1 MDIEILKSYPLCH
14 RCFGRLYAKLLH
26 TSNYERGRSIK
37 MTKAIE
43 LESKLYDLKER
54 SGGVERLKWGDVEEE
69 IKKIKEELSYLYRS
83 GLTEIRAIEGLEVDS
98 SKCPWCKGIFQE
110 KNLEK
115 ILEKTL
121 KLLSE
126 YEYDTFLVGT
136 LLPKSIKK
144 FEERIKTPYMESIK
158 QEFNRTMGKLLIEK
172 TSKTVERENPD
183 IVILINPY
191 KKKVKLQITPVYI
204 KGRYRKLVRG
214 IPQTRWPCGYCKGK
228 GCEKCNFTGKKY
240 TTSVEEIIAGPFME
254 AFKGKSEAFHGAGRE
269 DIDVRMLGDGRPF
282 VLEIKEPKVRKVN
295 LEEIGEKINK
305 SGMVEVLNLE
315 YGTRKDIISFKNKPH
330 KKTYLALVEC
340 EEEVS
345 DKELSELEKK
355 LENLTV
361 YQRTPQ
367 RVSHRRADL
376 VRIRKVYKAWTE
388 RIDPKR
394 FKLKVYCDGGLYI
407 KELISG
413 DDGRTSPSVS
423 KILNKRCVCKE
434 LDVLKVHDE

>member
-1 MDIEILKSYPLCH
+1 MIMDTEILKSYPLCH

-37 MTKAIE
+37 MAKAIQ
-43 LESKLYDLKER
+43 LESKLQQLKER
-54 SGGVERLKWGDVEEE
+54 PDAEEE
-69 IKKIKEELSYLYRS
+69 IEKVKEELRTLYRS
-83 GLTEIRAIEGLEVDS
+83 GLTEIKEIEGVEVVGEED
-98 SKCPWCKGIFQE
+98 CPWCRGIFQE
-110 KNLEK
+110 KNLEE

-126 YEYDTFLVGT
+126 YQYDTFLVGT
-136 LLPKSIKK
+136 ELPKSIKK
-144 FEERIKTPYMESIK
+144 LEEKIKTPYMESIK
-158 QEFNRTMGKLLIEK
+158 QEFNRTMGKLIAEK
-172 TSKTVERENPD
+172 TSKRVDKENPD
-183 IVILINPY
+183 IIILINPY
-191 KKKVKLQITPVYI
+191 KKRVKLQVSPVYI

-214 IPQTRWPCGYCKGK
+214 IPQTRWPCRHCRGK
-228 GCEKCNFTGKKY
+228 GCEKCNYTGKRY
-240 TTSVEEIIAGPFME
+240 STSVEEIIAGPFLE

-282 VLEIKEPKVRKVN
+282 VLEIREPKVRRVN

-315 YGTRKDIISFKNKPH
+315 YGSKKDVIEVKNKPH

-345 DKELSELEKK
+345 DRELAELEKK
-355 LENLTV
+355 LENLTI

-388 RIDPKR
+388 RVDPKR
-394 FKLKVYCDGGLYI
+394 FKLKIYCDGGLYI

-413 DDGRTSPSVS
+413 DEGRTTPSVS
-423 KILNKRCVCKE
+423 EILNKRCVCKE
-434 LDVLKVHDE
+434 LDVLKVHDQ

>member
-1 MDIEILKSYPLCH
+1 MDTEILKNYPLCH
-14 RCFGRLYAKLLH
+14 RCFGRLYARLLH
-26 TSNYERGRSIK
+26 TSNYERGKSIK

-43 LESKLYDLKER
+43 LEAKLQDLRER
-54 SGGVERLKWGDVEEE
+54 SKCEDVEEE
-69 IKKIKEELSYLYRS
+69 IKRIKEELSYLYRS
-83 GLTEIRAIEGLEVDS
+83 GLTEIKEIEGEVES
-98 SKCPWCKGIFQE
+98 NKCPWCRGIFEE
-110 KNLEK
+110 KNLEE

-126 YEYDTFLVGT
+126 YQYDTFLVGT
-136 LLPKSIKK
+136 LLPKSVKK
-144 FEERIKTPYMESIK
+144 FEEKIKTPYMESIK
-158 QEFNRTMGKLLIEK
+158 KEFNRTMGKLLVEK
-172 TSKTVERENPD
+172 TSKTVDRENPD
-183 IVILINPY
+183 ITILINPY
-191 KKKVKLQITPVYI
+191 KKKVRLQVSPVYI

-228 GCEKCNFTGKKY
+228 GCEVCNYTGKKY
-240 TTSVEEIIAGPFME
+240 STSVEEIIAEPFMK
-254 AFKGKSEAFHGAGRE
+254 AFKGKDEAFHGAGRE

-282 VLEIKEPKVRKVN
+282 VLEIKEPKIRKAD
-295 LEEIGEKINK
+295 LEKIKEEINK

-315 YGTRKDIISFKNKPH
+315 YGSKEDVILFKNKPH

-345 DKELSELEKK
+345 DEELSELEKK
-355 LENLTV
+355 LENLTI

-376 VRIRKVYKAWTE
+376 VRIRKVYKAWAE
-388 RIDPKR
+388 RVDPKR
-394 FKLKVYCDGGLYI
+394 FKLKIYCDGGLYI

-413 DDGRTSPSVS
+413 DNGRTTPSVS
-423 KILNKRCVCKE
+423 EILNKRCVCKE

>member
-1 MDIEILKSYPLCH
+1 MDTEILKSYPLCH

-37 MTKAIE
+37 MAKAIE
-43 LESKLYDLKER
+43 LESKLHNLKEK
-54 SGGVERLKWGDVEEE
+54 SKCEEVEEE
-69 IKKIKEELSYLYRS
+69 IEKIKEELSYLYRS
-83 GLTEIRAIEGLEVDS
+83 GLTEIREIENVEVVDS
-98 SKCPWCKGIFQE
+98 SKCPWCRGIFQE
-110 KNLEK
+110 ENLEE

-121 KLLSE
+121 KLLRE
-126 YEYDTFLVGT
+126 YQYDTFLVGT
-136 LLPKSIKK
+136 ILPKSVKK
-144 FEERIKTPYMESIK
+144 LEESIKTPYMESIK
-158 QEFNRTMGKLLIEK
+158 QEFNRTMGKLLVEK
-172 TSKTVERENPD
+172 TSKTVDRENPD

-191 KKKVKLQITPVYI
+191 KKKVRLQITPVYI

-228 GCEKCNFTGKKY
+228 GCEKCNYTGKKY
-240 TTSVEEIIAGPFME
+240 STSVEEIIAEPFME
-254 AFKGKSEAFHGAGRE
+254 ALKGKSEAFHGAGRE

-282 VLEIKEPKVRKVN
+282 VLEIRNPKIRKVN
-295 LEEIGEKINK
+295 LEEIKEKINR

-315 YGTRKDIISFKNKPH
+315 YGSKKDVILFKNKPH

-345 DKELSELEKK
+345 DEELSELEKK
-355 LENLTV
+355 LENLTI

-376 VRIRKVYKAWTE
+376 VRIRKVYKVWAE
-388 RIDPKR
+388 RVDPKR
-394 FKLKVYCDGGLYI
+394 FKLKIYCDGGLYI

-413 DDGRTSPSVS
+413 DEGRTTPSVS
-423 KILNKRCVCKE
+423 EILNKKCVCKE